1 MVGEVEVPQT
11 HRFSA
16 LHTRC
21 GRKSPPDVQKLF
33 VTLPAPCSWRRCVS
47 PKNQRVKKCPAVP
60 RGQKRNI
67 AMTDIRR
74 ADSERRR
81 RRLPDR
87 RQSETFCFEL
97 GGLHF
102 SATISRFA
110 DGSLAELFLNNH
122 KFGNQSDTNAR
133 DAAIL
138 F

>member
-60 RGQKRNI
+60 SRARKKYRNDGY
-67 AMTDIRR
+67 TPR
-74 ADSERRR
+74 
-81 RRLPDR
+81 DR

-122 KFGNQSDTNAR
+122 KFGNQSD
-133 DAAIL
+133 
-138 F
+138 